1 MVETNEL
8 RIYNFPGGVSRWGN
22 IVIMKKSKKI
32 LYGAVISV
40 ALIAAAAIIFKALID
55 YHVIHIEKPYEP
67 VYISPDNLGSAEYLE
82 GNSAMVLIFADTDS
96 FSWSFD
102 NEEDRKLRSDI
113 FGYVKI
119 AAEWLEAEGR
129 KYGKNLNIIY
139 PENEKDKV
147 LYYEARLEGGLPVD
161 YYHKKKTSAAAESD
175 FVSRFVDNEGIRKDY
190 GCKNAS
196 YLIFYKNDPENEFT
210 PFAYCC
216 YDEELTYGYEFCYF
230 PDSYGDYILCPSV
243 IAHEYLHTFGAMDM
257 YAVAGFDPAPY
268 NANENSRDYFNEN
281 FPTDIMFSTKSPL
294 TDARESDKI
303 DNEITDVTAY
313 YIGCVDFPSEIIDE
327 LRLVHSQFDKP

>member
-40 ALIAAAAIIFKALID
+40 ALIVAAAIIFKALID

-82 GNSAMVLIFADTDS
+82 GSSAMVLIFADTDS

-147 LYYEARLEGGLPVD
+147 LFLKMEHLSKIAADGRTGKYNRRLG
-161 YYHKKKTSAAAESD
+161 
-175 FVSRFVDNEGIRKDY
+175 
-190 GCKNAS
+190 
-196 YLIFYKNDPENEFT
+196 
-210 PFAYCC
+210 
-216 YDEELTYGYEFCYF
+216 
-230 PDSYGDYILCPSV
+230 SYGTSKAD
-243 IAHEYLHTFGAMDM
+243 GD
-257 YAVAGFDPAPY
+257 
-268 NANENSRDYFNEN
+268 SR
-281 FPTDIMFSTKSPL
+281 
-294 TDARESDKI
+294 RHH
-303 DNEITDVTAY
+303 
-313 YIGCVDFPSEIIDE
+313 
-327 LRLVHSQFDKP
+327 R